1 VGVPA
6 GADAAAGAAP
16 TPEAAL
22 PWLLG
27 PSTAELGEAGW
38 EWAGGNAIAARSHA
52 VVSMAPR
59 RRGVATVES
68 ILVINAK

>member
-1 VGVPA
+1 M
-6 GADAAAGAAP
+6 
-16 TPEAAL
+16 
-22 PWLLG
+22 LLG
-27 PSTAELGEAGW
+27 PSTAGLGEAGW